1 MTIKEG
7 YTLARYFAEKIKHE
21 LGQNMTINRLNRII
35 RLLNL
40 IVMILSTI
48 TIFKMKN

>member
-1 MTIKEG
+1 MNISEG
-7 YTLARYFAEKIKHE
+7 YTLARYFAEKMKYE

-35 RLLNL
+35 KLLNL
-40 IVMILSTI
+40 IVMILSAI